1 VSKPLC
7 ATRNCFDLPFSLRQE
22 PSLVTRFAL
31 SAITLAVLAGC
42 SNFGPIFD
50 GDKVDYRTQS
60 KQTPGLEV
68 PPDLTQLQRQ
78 APLGQGASISA
89 AELAARPNSTAA
101 VAPSMAAVAVNKVPG
116 AEIVRVGSSR
126 IIRSN
131 QTPEQLWPVVR
142 SFWIDLGF
150 DLPKDQ
156 ADIGVLETD
165 WKENRAKLPKDFIR
179 RTIGTVLDG
188 IYSTGERDLFRT
200 RFERVGEATEIT
212 LTHRGM
218 QEVYTGTQREQT
230 TWTTRPSDTELEAEM
245 LNRLLLRLGG
255 KTTVAT
261 ASQSAAVAAATPTV
275 AAPVA
280 VSTAQVPDQ
289 LVVNED
295 FERAWRR
302 VGQSLDRH
310 GFTVEDRDRRAGVF
324 FLRWADPKRAG
335 KEEPNW
341 FERLFSKDT
350 GPVMGRYRV
359 VVKSEAGAAP
369 SATGPRSVVNV
380 QDERGNQLTDDAA
393 KRILALLQQDLR

>member
-1 VSKPLC
+1 M
-7 ATRNCFDLPFSLRQE
+7 TRFSL
-22 PSLVTRFAL
+22 TAL
-31 SAITLAVLAGC
+31 AAAACLAGC
-42 SNFGPIFD
+42 SSFD
-50 GDKVDYRTQS
+50 PLFAGDKVDYRTQS

-68 PPDLTQLQRQ
+68 PPDLTQLQRT

-89 AELAARPNSTAA
+89 AELASRPAA
-101 VAPSMAAVAVNKVPG
+101 APAAAAPSLASVAVNQVPG
-116 AEIVRVGSSR
+116 AEIVRVGGLR

-131 QTPEQLWPVVR
+131 QSPEQLWPLVR
-142 SFWIDLGF
+142 GFWVDLGF

-156 ADIGVLETD
+156 ADVGVLETD

-188 IYSTGERDLFRT
+188 LYSTGERDMFRT
-200 RFERVGEATEIT
+200 RLERVGNHTEIT

-218 QEVYTGTQREQT
+218 HEIYVSNQRDQT
-230 TWTTRPSDTELEAEM
+230 TWTARPADPELEAEM
-245 LNRLLLRLGG
+245 LSRLLLRLGG
-255 KTTVAT
+255 KTTVANS
-261 ASQSAAVAAATPTV
+261 SQAAAAAVATPTV
-275 AAPVA
+275 AAPQA
-280 VSTAQVPDQ
+280 AAPMGEVPDQ
-289 LVVNED
+289 LVIAED

-341 FERLFSKDT
+341 FERLFSKDQ

-359 VVKSEAGAAP
+359 VVKSEANAAN
-369 SATGPRSVVNV
+369 PRSVVNV
-380 QDERGNQLTDDAA
+380 QDEKGQQLTDEAA

>member
-1 VSKPLC
+1 M
-7 ATRNCFDLPFSLRQE
+7 TRFSL
-22 PSLVTRFAL
+22 PAL
-31 SAITLAVLAGC
+31 AAAACLAGC
-42 SNFGPIFD
+42 SSFD
-50 GDKVDYRTQS
+50 PLFTSDKVDYRTQS

-68 PPDLTQLQRQ
+68 PPDLTQLQRT
-78 APLGQGASISA
+78 APLGQGASVSA
-89 AELAARPNSTAA
+89 AELATRPAA
-101 VAPSMAAVAVNKVPG
+101 GPAAPAPSLATVAVNKVPG
-116 AEIVRVGSSR
+116 AEIVRAGGLRV
-126 IIRSN
+126 IRSD
-131 QTPEQLWPVVR
+131 QRPEQLWPVVR
-142 SFWIDLGF
+142 GFWVDLGF

-188 IYSTGERDLFRT
+188 LYSTGERDMFRT
-200 RFERVGEATEIT
+200 RLERVGEHTEIT

-218 QEVYTGTQREQT
+218 HEIYVSNQRDQT
-230 TWTTRPSDTELEAEM
+230 TWTARPADPELEAEM

-255 KTTVAT
+255 KTTVASSEQT
-261 ASQSAAVAAATPTV
+261 AAAAVATPTV
-275 AAPVA
+275 AAPQAAMPVGD
-280 VSTAQVPDQ
+280 VPDQ
-289 LVVNED
+289 LVVAED

-341 FERLFSKDT
+341 FERLFSKDQ

-359 VVKSEAGAAP
+359 AVKSEGN
-369 SATGPRSVVNV
+369 RSVVNV
-380 QDERGNQLTDDAA
+380 QDEKGKQLTDEAA

>member
-1 VSKPLC
+1 M
-7 ATRNCFDLPFSLRQE
+7 TRFSL
-22 PSLVTRFAL
+22 TAL
-31 SAITLAVLAGC
+31 AAAACLAGC
-42 SNFGPIFD
+42 SSFD
-50 GDKVDYRTQS
+50 PLFAGDKVDYRTQS

-68 PPDLTQLQRQ
+68 PPDLTQLQRT
-78 APLGQGASISA
+78 APLGQGASVSA
-89 AELAARPNSTAA
+89 AELATRPAA
-101 VAPSMAAVAVNKVPG
+101 APAAAAPSLASVAVNQVPG
-116 AEIVRVGSSR
+116 AEIVRVGGLR

-131 QTPEQLWPVVR
+131 QSPEQLWPLVR
-142 SFWIDLGF
+142 GFWVDLGF

-156 ADIGVLETD
+156 ADVGVLETD

-188 IYSTGERDLFRT
+188 LYSTGERDMFRT
-200 RFERVGEATEIT
+200 RLERVGNHTEIT

-218 QEVYTGTQREQT
+218 HEIYVSNQRDQT
-230 TWTTRPSDTELEAEM
+230 TWTARPADPELEAEM
-245 LNRLLLRLGG
+245 LSRLLLRLGG
-255 KTTVAT
+255 KTTVANS
-261 ASQSAAVAAATPTV
+261 SQAAAAAVATPTV
-275 AAPVA
+275 AAPQA
-280 VSTAQVPDQ
+280 AAPMGEVPDQ
-289 LVVNED
+289 LVIAED

-341 FERLFSKDT
+341 FERLFSKDQ

-359 VVKSEAGAAP
+359 VVKSEANAAN
-369 SATGPRSVVNV
+369 PRSVVNV
-380 QDERGNQLTDDAA
+380 QDEKGQQLTDEAA

>member
-1 VSKPLC
+1 M
-7 ATRNCFDLPFSLRQE
+7 TRFSL
-22 PSLVTRFAL
+22 TAL
-31 SAITLAVLAGC
+31 AAAACLAGC
-42 SNFGPIFD
+42 SSFD
-50 GDKVDYRTQS
+50 PLFAGDKVDYRTQS

-68 PPDLTQLQRQ
+68 PPDLTQLQRT

-89 AELAARPNSTAA
+89 AELASRPAA
-101 VAPSMAAVAVNKVPG
+101 APAAAAPSLASVAVNQVPG
-116 AEIVRVGSSR
+116 AEIVRVGGLR

-131 QTPEQLWPVVR
+131 QSPEQLWPLVR
-142 SFWIDLGF
+142 GFWVDLGF

-156 ADIGVLETD
+156 ADVGVLETD

-188 IYSTGERDLFRT
+188 LYSTGERDMFRT
-200 RFERVGEATEIT
+200 RLERVGNHTEIT

-218 QEVYTGTQREQT
+218 HEIYVSNQRDQT
-230 TWTTRPSDTELEAEM
+230 TWTARPADPELEAEM
-245 LNRLLLRLGG
+245 LSRLLLRLGG

-261 ASQSAAVAAATPTV
+261 SSQAAAAAVATPTV
-275 AAPVA
+275 AAPQA
-280 VSTAQVPDQ
+280 AAPMGEVPDQ
-289 LVVNED
+289 LVIAED

-341 FERLFSKDT
+341 FERLFSKDQ

-359 VVKSEAGAAP
+359 VVKSEANAAN
-369 SATGPRSVVNV
+369 PRSVVNV
-380 QDERGNQLTDDAA
+380 QDEKGQQLTDEAA